1 MFVHENVHD
10 KFVAELVAIAN
21 AKVVG
26 DPFDAETTNG
36 AIVSKAQFEKILG
49 YIDSGVQEGATVAAG
64 GVKCADKGYF
74 LRPTVFTNVTDNMKI
89 AKEEIFG
96 PVVCIFKWR
105 TVDEVIK
112 RAK

>member
-1 MFVHENVHD
+1 VS
-10 KFVAELVAIAN
+10 IAD

-26 DPFDAETTNG
+26 DPFDSETTNG
-36 AIVSKAQFEKILG
+36 AIVSKVQFERILA
-49 YIDSGVQEGATVAAG
+49 YIKSGVDEGATVAAG

-89 AKEEIFG
+89 AREEIFG
-96 PVVCIFKWR
+96 PVVCIFKWK

>member
-1 MFVHENVHD
+1 VFVHENVYD
-10 KFVAELVAIAN
+10 KFVAELVSIAN

-26 DPFDAETTNG
+26 DPFNEETTNG
-36 AIVSKAQFEKILG
+36 AIVSKVQFEKILG
-49 YIDSGVQEGATVAAG
+49 YIQSGIEEGATVAAG

-74 LRPTVFTNVTDNMKI
+74 LRPTVFTNVTDSMKI

-96 PVVCIFKWR
+96 PVVCVFKWT